1 MPTRT
6 RLALASVLALA
17 PALSTSCTHPR
28 ATAGTHGS
36 TAKGEHATPSLAAAI
51 AAGRQLHQPVIAEF
65 GAPWCKPCRA
75 FAEHVLTDPRALAAL
90 RDVTFVQ
97 YDIETP
103 VGKDAAAQCHVSG
116 IPAVVGVAPDG
127 SVRPMTAGTEPTVDE
142 LVAFVQAARAQLAAT
157 GTPAP

>member
-6 RLALASVLALA
+6 RLAIVSMLALA

-28 ATAGTHGS
+28 ATAGTRGA
-36 TAKGEHATPSLAAAI
+36 TAPGGHATPSLAAAM
-51 AAGRQLHQPVIAEF
+51 AAGGRLHQPVIAEF

-75 FAEHVLTDPRALAAL
+75 FAEHVLTDPRVEAAL

-127 SVRPMTAGTEPTVDE
+127 SVHPMAAGTEPSADE
-142 LVAFVQAARAQLAAT
+142 LVAFVQAARAQLSAT